1 MTDLAGALPGVRVLF
16 PKGLNVSIY
25 LSINRFAR
33 RTAWAHGFMH
43 DYALWLGLVLV
54 TLAVLGVY
62 ATLWW
67 HRQVRAAALLVLGGA
82 GTLAALGLNQLVGH
96 AARELRPY
104 DTLPPVLVLVGRAN
118 DYAFPTDHAVVAGGL
133 VTAILLVLWRGQS
146 RRTVAALAAT
156 AAIFALLLCFARIYV
171 GAHYPGDVVAG
182 FLLGGTVVV
191 AVALALRAAAEAIA
205 GLLLRTP
212 LAVLVQRPWP
222 HGGPASGSG
231 EHQLPDGRSLG

>member
-1 MTDLAGALPGVRVLF
+1 MTDLVGTLPGVRVLF

-54 TLAVLGVY
+54 TLAFLGVY

-104 DTLPPVLVLVGRAN
+104 DTLPHVLVLVGRAN
-118 DYAFPTDHAVVAGGL
+118 DYAFPSDHAVVAGGL

-222 HGGPASGSG
+222 HGGPASGSN
-231 EHQLPDGRSLG
+231 EHQPRDGRSLG